1 MATTPRK
8 TFPELE
14 ALTAPVVGSDVV
26 AVYRSP
32 GPAKRTTASTLLSY
46 IQGSVGFIADAV
58 GAVTRTM
65 QGKARDTVSV
75 LDFMTAA
82 QIADVQ
88 ARTRTLDV
96 STPIQAAVTNALL
109 NGKDVFFP
117 AGDYLVGT
125 QINVY
130 ASSYT
135 GSFAKGL
142 RFLGEGMLATT
153 ITSTIANGY
162 IFDFDTTDPHT
173 SNFRAILG
181 VEVSNLSLV
190 QSGTPAVSGGI
201 RVQACYHVLFQHVH
215 VKDFTG
221 TGIKVLCE
229 FGDLDGSVYVKT
241 KDVRIENCKAWGFDA
256 AADSGFNEISYVSI
270 EDTQVQGCGVD
281 AARAITGI
289 TQANPAVVTAV
300 AHGFTNGDIV
310 YLAGVGGMVEAD
322 TRVANAAYTV
332 AGATT
337 DTFQLSG
344 INSTAFTAYTS
355 GGHVL
360 AAAPASGGIRWKGQV
375 LNCKNVGLT
384 TNENAA
390 FFIRGQ
396 AGGPQDVT
404 LQNFTTE
411 NSVRMGVL
419 ITGGTNIK
427 VSIAQCYT
435 NQALVS
441 NRTAYFG
448 WMLDGTTSVLAN
460 VEIEQLRCRATSAD
474 TKFRQFQLV
483 GGNADAN
490 TIRVRNT
497 LWQNLG
503 ASGQSRFSS
512 NFLFDPI
519 PMQCVL
525 RPDSATA
532 ISLRPSGTNP
542 QGASCPYRLSYGNLG
557 SVTDGEWVSRIVTTV
572 TASNSGLAINTLY
585 NVYLYDLLNVP
596 TLEFSTAAVVAD
608 SPSGYPVKTGE
619 PNKYFVGR
627 IATDGSSQ
635 FVLTGGNYLAPTA
648 VAGDYP
654 GNPSWLWYSDADR
667 KLRIRI
673 STAKPSS
680 IADANYEYWPM
691 FETLVAYDPPSLV
704 AGATTTAD
712 VTVTCAATDYCS
724 GVAFSTG
731 WGGLTVTGC
740 VKAANT
746 VTLTLTNNTAG
757 TIDLASGNLYVSVV
771 RR

>member
-1 MATTPRK
+1 MAGK
-8 TFPELE
+8 TYPEL
-14 ALTAPVVGSDVV
+14 V
-26 AVYRSP
+26 AQTTIADTDLIATYRSP
-32 GPAKRTTASTLLSY
+32 GPLKRIAISALQSGL
-46 IQGSVGFIADAV
+46 GFIADAV

-88 ARTRTLDV
+88 ARTQTLDV
-96 STPIQAAVTNALL
+96 SAPVQAAVTNALL

-142 RFLGEGMLATT
+142 RFFGEGMLATT

-162 IFDFDTTDPHT
+162 VFDFDTTDPHT

-181 VEVSNLSLV
+181 VEVSNMSLV
-190 QSGTPAVSGGI
+190 QSGSPAVSGGI
-201 RVQACYHVLFQHVH
+201 RVQASYHVLFQHVH
-215 VKDFTG
+215 IKDFTG

-241 KDVRIENCKAWGFDA
+241 KDVRIENCKVWGFDA

-289 TQANPAVVTAV
+289 TKANPAVVTAV
-300 AHGFTNGDIV
+300 AHGFSNGDVV

-322 TRVANAAYTV
+322 TRVANTAYTV

-344 INSTAFTAYTS
+344 INSSAFTTYTS

-360 AAAPASGGIRWKGQV
+360 AANPQSGGIRWKGQV

-390 FFIRGQ
+390 FYIRGQ
-396 AGGPQDVT
+396 AGNPQDVT

-411 NSVRMGVL
+411 NSVRIGVQISG
-419 ITGGTNIK
+419 ITNMK
-427 VSIAQCYT
+427 VSLAQCYT

-448 WMLDGTTSVLAN
+448 WMLDGTSFTVAD
-460 VEIEQLRCRATSAD
+460 VEIEHVRVRATSAD
-474 TKFRQFQLV
+474 TKFRQFQIV
-483 GGNADAN
+483 GANADAD
-490 TIRVRNT
+490 TIRVRDT
-497 LWQNLG
+497 YWQNFG
-503 ASGQSRFSS
+503 ASGQSKFSS

-525 RPDSATA
+525 RPNSATS
-532 ISLRPSGTNP
+532 ISLRPDGNNP
-542 QGASCPYRLSYGNLG
+542 QGASCPYRLSYSALG
-557 SVTDGEWVSRIVTTV
+557 SVTDGEWVSRIVSNI

-585 NVYLYDLLNVP
+585 NVYLVDLLNVP

-654 GNPSWLWYSDADR
+654 GNPGWLWYSDADR
-667 KLRIRI
+667 KLRIRN
-673 STAKPSS
+673 TAAKPSS
-680 IADANYEYWPM
+680 IADANYEYWPT
-691 FETLVAYDPPSLV
+691 FETSVSYDPPSLA

-712 VTVTCAATDYCS
+712 ITVTCSETDYCS

-757 TIDLASGNLYVSVV
+757 TINLASGQLYIGVV

>member
-46 IQGSVGFIADAV
+46 IQSSVGFIADAV

-75 LDFMTAA
+75 LDFMTTA

-181 VEVSNLSLV
+181 VEVSNMSLV
-190 QSGTPAVSGGI
+190 QSGSPAVSGGI
-201 RVQACYHVLFQHVH
+201 RVQVCYHVLFQHVH

-229 FGDLDGSVYVKT
+229 FGDLDGSVFVKT
-241 KDVRIENCKAWGFDA
+241 KDVRIENCKVWGFDA

-270 EDTQVQGCGVD
+270 EDTQVQNCGVD
-281 AARAITGI
+281 QARAITGI
-289 TQANPAVVTAV
+289 TKANPAVVTAV
-300 AHGFTNGDIV
+300 AHGFTDGDSV
-310 YLAGVGGMVEAD
+310 YIAGVGGMVEAD
-322 TRVANAAYTV
+322 TRTSNTAYTV

-344 INSTAFTAYTS
+344 INSTAFTTYTT

-360 AAAPASGGIRWKGQV
+360 AANPQSGGIRWKGQV
-375 LNCKNVGLT
+375 FYGKNVALT
-384 TNENAA
+384 INENVA
-390 FFIRGQ
+390 FYIPGQ
-396 AGGPQDVT
+396 SGSGQDVT

-411 NSVRMGVL
+411 NSVRIGVQ
-419 ITGGTNIK
+419 IGGVTNMK
-427 VSIAQCYT
+427 VSVAQNYI
-435 NQALVS
+435 NQATVS

-448 WMLDGTTSVLAN
+448 WMLDGTSFTVAD
-460 VEIEQLRCRATSAD
+460 VEIEHLRARATSAD
-474 TKFRQFQLV
+474 TKFRQFQII
-483 GGNADAN
+483 GANADAN
-490 TIRVRNT
+490 TIRVRDCY
-497 LWQNLG
+497 WQNFG
-503 ASGQSRFSS
+503 AAGQSKFSS

-525 RPDSATA
+525 RPDGAAS
-532 ISLRPSGTNP
+532 ISLQPSNDNP

-557 SVTDGEWVSRIVTTV
+557 SVTDGEWVSRIVSDV

-627 IATDGSSQ
+627 IATDGSAQ

-654 GNPSWLWYSDADR
+654 GNPAWLWYSDADR
-667 KLRIRI
+667 KLRIR
-673 STAKPSS
+673 SSPAKPSS

-691 FETLVAYDPPSLV
+691 FETSVAYDPPSLV

-712 VTVTCAATDYCS
+712 VTVTCAETDYCT
-724 GVAFSTG
+724 GAAFSTG

-757 TIDLASGNLYVSVV
+757 TINLSAGTLYIAVV